1 MKKKIYFAAI
11 CCMAMLAGCQ
21 QAEEIVNPSEEL
33 LMSIE
38 ASIGDAAR
46 SRYAGDTPNDVN
58 FTDGDKIGLS
68 VNNGTFY
75 EWKCNQNNSWKRTD
89 DKVVYWN
96 DKTNNHTFKAF
107 YPFGD
112 ITQEGAIEMPELT
125 GQDGT
130 MTSVA
135 ARDFLIAQKEESYA
149 AESGV
154 VSLTFKHVSSL
165 ITIKLKGEGD
175 LVGAT
180 IDQITITGNN
190 ILSSSTYK
198 FGETVPVTVA
208 DDQLNTMT
216 LEPNYTITAGTNKLF
231 YFIFNSGTANLSDVN
246 LTIAYTS
253 GGKDYTATLNGLGG
267 EESKFISGEQHI
279 FSLKIADGVLSISG
293 NEIEDWNG
301 TEDVEDIVING
312 VENSNNE
319 TD

>member
-253 GGKDYTATLNGLGG
+253 GDKDYTATLNGLGG

>member
-1 MKKKIYFAAI
+1 MKKIFIAAV

-21 QAEEIVNPSEEL
+21 QAEGIMNPSEEL
-33 LMSIE
+33 IMSIE

-58 FTDGDKIGLS
+58 FTNGDKIGLS
-68 VNNGTFY
+68 VNGGTFY
-75 EWKCNQNNSWKRTD
+75 EWEYQNASWKRAD
-89 DKVVYWN
+89 GNIAYWDN
-96 DKTNNHTFKAF
+96 KTNKHTFKAF
-107 YPFGD
+107 YPFGK
-112 ITQEGAIEMPELT
+112 ITSEGAIEMPELT

-130 MTSVA
+130 MISVA
-135 ARDFLIAQKEESYA
+135 ARDFLIAQKDESYA
-149 AESGV
+149 TASGV
-154 VSLTFKHVSSL
+154 VSLTFNHVSSL

-180 IDQITITGNN
+180 INQITITGNN
-190 ILSSSTYK
+190 ILTSSTYK
-198 FGETVPVTVA
+198 FGETAPVNMLENP
-208 DDQLNTMT
+208 LNTIT
-216 LEPNYTITAGTNKLF
+216 LAPENCTVTKDEDKLF

-253 GGKDYTATLNGLGG
+253 GDKDYTATLNGLGG

>member
-21 QAEEIVNPSEEL
+21 QAEGIMNPSEEL
-33 LMSIE
+33 IMSIE

-58 FTDGDKIGLS
+58 FTNGDKIGLS
-68 VNNGTFY
+68 VNGGTFY
-75 EWKCNQNNSWKRTD
+75 EWECNQNNSWKRTD

-154 VSLTFKHVSSL
+154 VSLTFEHVSSL

-253 GGKDYTATLNGLGG
+253 GDKDYTATLNGLGG

>member
-1 MKKKIYFAAI
+1 MKKIFIAAV

-21 QAEEIVNPSEEL
+21 QAEGIMNPSEEL
-33 LMSIE
+33 IMSIE

-58 FTDGDKIGLS
+58 FTNGDKIGLS
-68 VNNGTFY
+68 VNGGTFY
-75 EWKCNQNNSWKRTD
+75 EWEYQNASWKRAD
-89 DKVVYWN
+89 GNIAYWDN
-96 DKTNNHTFKAF
+96 KTNKHTFKAF
-107 YPFGD
+107 YPFGK
-112 ITQEGAIEMPELT
+112 ITSEGAIEMPELT

-135 ARDFLIAQKEESYA
+135 ARDFLIAQKDESYA
-149 AESGV
+149 TASGV
-154 VSLTFKHVSSL
+154 VSLTFEHVSSL

-180 IDQITITGNN
+180 INQITITGNN
-190 ILSSSTYK
+190 ILTSSTYK
-198 FGETVPVTVA
+198 FGETAPVNILDKSLNIITLAPENCTVTK
-208 DDQLNTMT
+208 DED
-216 LEPNYTITAGTNKLF
+216 KLF

-253 GGKDYTATLNGLGG
+253 GGKGYTATLNGLGKND
-267 EESKFISGEQHI
+267 ETFISGEQHI

-293 NEIEDWNG
+293 NEIADWNV
-301 TEDVEDIVING
+301 TENVEDIIING

-319 TD
+319 TY

>member
-1 MKKKIYFAAI
+1 MKKIFIAAV

-21 QAEEIVNPSEEL
+21 QAEGIMNPSEEL
-33 LMSIE
+33 IMSIE

-58 FTDGDKIGLS
+58 FTNGDKIGLS
-68 VNNGTFY
+68 VNGGTFY
-75 EWKCNQNNSWKRTD
+75 EWECNQNNSWNRTD

-154 VSLTFKHVSSL
+154 VSLTFEHVSSL

-180 IDQITITGNN
+180 IDQINITGNN

-253 GGKDYTATLNGLGG
+253 GDKDYTATLNGLGG

>member
-1 MKKKIYFAAI
+1 MKKIFIAAV

-21 QAEEIVNPSEEL
+21 QAEGIMNPSEEL
-33 LMSIE
+33 IMSIE

-58 FTDGDKIGLS
+58 FTNGDKIGLS
-68 VNNGTFY
+68 VNGGTFY
-75 EWKCNQNNSWKRTD
+75 EWEYQNASWKRAD
-89 DKVVYWN
+89 GNIAYWDN
-96 DKTNNHTFKAF
+96 KTNKHTFKAF
-107 YPFGD
+107 YPFGK
-112 ITQEGAIEMPELT
+112 ITSEGAIEMPELT

-135 ARDFLIAQKEESYA
+135 ARDFLIAQKDESYA
-149 AESGV
+149 TASGV
-154 VSLTFKHVSSL
+154 VSLTFNHVSSL

-180 IDQITITGNN
+180 INQITITGNN
-190 ILSSSTYK
+190 ILASSTYK
-198 FGETVPVTVA
+198 FGETAPVTVA
-208 DDQLNTMT
+208 GDQLNTMT
-216 LEPNYTITAGTNKLF
+216 LEPNCTITAGTNKLF

-267 EESKFISGEQHI
+267 DDSKFISGEQHI

-293 NEIEDWNG
+293 NEIADWNV
-301 TEDVEDIVING
+301 TENVEDIIING

-319 TD
+319 TY

>member
-149 AESGV
+149 TESGV
-154 VSLTFKHVSSL
+154 VSLTFEHVSSL

-175 LVGAT
+175 LVGST
-180 IDQITITGNN
+180 INQITITGNN
-190 ILSSSTYK
+190 ILTSSTYK
-198 FGETVPVTVA
+198 FGETAPVTVA
-208 DDQLNTMT
+208 GDQVNTMT
-216 LEPNYTITAGTNKLF
+216 LEPNCTITAGTNKLF

-253 GGKDYTATLNGLGG
+253 GGKGYTATLNGLGKND
-267 EESKFISGEQHI
+267 ETFISGEQHI

-293 NEIEDWNG
+293 NEIKDWIG
-301 TEDVEDIVING
+301 TEDVEDIIING

>member
-1 MKKKIYFAAI
+1 MKKLTFAAT

-21 QAEEIVNPSEEL
+21 QAEEIVDPSEEL
-33 LMSIE
+33 IMSIE

-58 FTDGDKIGLS
+58 FTNGDKIGLS
-68 VNNGTFY
+68 VNGGTFY
-75 EWKCNQNNSWKRTD
+75 EWECNQNNSWNRTD

-107 YPFGD
+107 YPFGN
-112 ITQEGAIEMPELT
+112 ITKEGAIEMPELT

-135 ARDFLIAQKEESYA
+135 ARDFLIVQKEESYA
-149 AESGV
+149 IESGV
-154 VSLTFKHVSSL
+154 VSLTFEHVSSL

-180 IDQITITGNN
+180 INQITITGNN

-253 GGKDYTATLNGLGG
+253 GDKDYTATLNGLGG

>member
-1 MKKKIYFAAI
+1 MKKIFIAAV

-21 QAEEIVNPSEEL
+21 QAEGIMNPSEEL
-33 LMSIE
+33 IVSIE

-58 FTDGDKIGLS
+58 FTNGDKIGLS
-68 VNNGTFY
+68 VNGGTFY
-75 EWKCNQNNSWKRTD
+75 EWECNQSNSWNRTD

-112 ITQEGAIEMPELT
+112 ITQEGAIEMPKLT

-135 ARDFLIAQKEESYA
+135 ARDFLIAQKDESYA
-149 AESGV
+149 TESGV
-154 VSLTFKHVSSL
+154 VSLTFEHVSSL

-180 IDQITITGNN
+180 INQITITGNN
-190 ILSSSTYK
+190 ILASSTYN
-198 FGETVPVTVA
+198 FGETAPVTVA
-208 DDQLNTMT
+208 GDQLNTMT
-216 LEPNYTITAGTNKLF
+216 LEPNCTITAGTNKLF

-267 EESKFISGEQHI
+267 DDSKFISGEQHI

-312 VENSNNE
+312 VESDNNE

>member
-1 MKKKIYFAAI
+1 MKKIFIAAV

-21 QAEEIVNPSEEL
+21 QAEGIMNPSEEL
-33 LMSIE
+33 IMSIE

-58 FTDGDKIGLS
+58 FTNGDKIGLS
-68 VNNGTFY
+68 VNGGTFY
-75 EWKCNQNNSWKRTD
+75 EWECNQNKSWNRTD

-154 VSLTFKHVSSL
+154 VSLTFEHVSSL

-180 IDQITITGNN
+180 INQITITGNN
-190 ILSSSTYK
+190 ILTSSTYK
-198 FGETVPVTVA
+198 FGETAPVTVA
-208 DDQLNTMT
+208 GDQLNTMT

-253 GGKDYTATLNGLGG
+253 GEKDYTATLNGLGG
-267 EESKFISGEQHI
+267 DDSKFISGEQHI

-312 VENSNNE
+312 VEKKQQ
-319 TD
+319 

>member
-1 MKKKIYFAAI
+1 MKKIFIAAV

-21 QAEEIVNPSEEL
+21 QAEGIMNPSEEL
-33 LMSIE
+33 IMSIE

-58 FTDGDKIGLS
+58 FTNGDKIGLS
-68 VNNGTFY
+68 VNGGTFY
-75 EWKCNQNNSWKRTD
+75 EWEYQNASWKRAD
-89 DKVVYWN
+89 GNIAYWDN
-96 DKTNNHTFKAF
+96 KTNKHTFKAF
-107 YPFGD
+107 YPFGK
-112 ITQEGAIEMPELT
+112 ITSEGAIEMPELT

-130 MTSVA
+130 MISVA
-135 ARDFLIAQKEESYA
+135 ARDFLIAQKDESYA
-149 AESGV
+149 TASGV
-154 VSLTFKHVSSL
+154 VSLTFNHVSSL

-180 IDQITITGNN
+180 INQITITGNN
-190 ILSSSTYK
+190 ILTSSTYK
-198 FGETVPVTVA
+198 FGETAPVTVA
-208 DDQLNTMT
+208 GEQLNTMT
-216 LEPNYTITAGTNKLF
+216 LEPNCTITAGTDKLF

-267 EESKFISGEQHI
+267 DDSKFISGEQHI

>member
-21 QAEEIVNPSEEL
+21 QAEGIMNPSEEL
-33 LMSIE
+33 IMSIE

-58 FTDGDKIGLS
+58 FTNSDKIGLS
-68 VNNGTFY
+68 VNGGTFY
-75 EWKCNQNNSWKRTD
+75 EWECNQNNSWNRTD

-112 ITQEGAIEMPELT
+112 ITQEGAIEMPKLT

-135 ARDFLIAQKEESYA
+135 ARDFLIAQKDESYA
-149 AESGV
+149 TASGV
-154 VSLTFKHVSSL
+154 VSLTFNHVSSL

-180 IDQITITGNN
+180 INQITITGNN
-190 ILSSSTYK
+190 ILTSSTYK
-198 FGETVPVTVA
+198 FGETAPVNIL
-208 DDQLNTMT
+208 DNLLNTIT
-216 LEPNYTITAGTNKLF
+216 LAPENCTVTKDEDKLF
-231 YFIFNSGTANLSDVN
+231 YFIFLYKHPA
-246 LTIAYTS
+246 
-253 GGKDYTATLNGLGG
+253 
-267 EESKFISGEQHI
+267 FINH
-279 FSLKIADGVLSISG
+279 F
-293 NEIEDWNG
+293 
-301 TEDVEDIVING
+301 IVFLF
-312 VENSNNE
+312 
-319 TD
+319 

>member
-1 MKKKIYFAAI
+1 MKKIFIAAV

-21 QAEEIVNPSEEL
+21 QAEGIMNPSEEL
-33 LMSIE
+33 IMSIE

-58 FTDGDKIGLS
+58 FTNGDKIGLS
-68 VNNGTFY
+68 VNGGTFY
-75 EWKCNQNNSWKRTD
+75 EWEYQNASWKRAD
-89 DKVVYWN
+89 GNIAYWDN
-96 DKTNNHTFKAF
+96 KTNKHTFKAF
-107 YPFGD
+107 YPFGK
-112 ITQEGAIEMPELT
+112 ITSEGAIEMPELT

-130 MTSVA
+130 MISVA
-135 ARDFLIAQKEESYA
+135 ARDFLIAQKDESYA
-149 AESGV
+149 TASGV
-154 VSLTFKHVSSL
+154 VSLTFNHVSSL

-180 IDQITITGNN
+180 INQITITGNN
-190 ILSSSTYK
+190 ILTSSTYK
-198 FGETVPVTVA
+198 FGETAPVTVA
-208 DDQLNTMT
+208 GEQLNTMT
-216 LEPNYTITAGTNKLF
+216 LEPNCTITAGTDKLF

-253 GGKDYTATLNGLGG
+253 GGKGYTATLNGLGKND
-267 EESKFISGEQHI
+267 ETFISGEQHI

-293 NEIEDWNG
+293 NEIADWSV
-301 TEDVEDIVING
+301 TENVEDIIING

>member
-1 MKKKIYFAAI
+1 MKKIFIAAV

-21 QAEEIVNPSEEL
+21 QAEGIMNPSEEL
-33 LMSIE
+33 IMSIE

-58 FTDGDKIGLS
+58 FTNGDKIGLS
-68 VNNGTFY
+68 VNGGTFY
-75 EWKCNQNNSWKRTD
+75 EWECNQNNSWNRTD

-112 ITQEGAIEMPELT
+112 ITQEGAIEMPKLT

-135 ARDFLIAQKEESYA
+135 ARDFLIAQKDESYA
-149 AESGV
+149 TASGV
-154 VSLTFKHVSSL
+154 VSLTFEHVSSL

-198 FGETVPVTVA
+198 FGETAPVTVA

-246 LTIAYTS
+246 LIIAYTS

-267 EESKFISGEQHI
+267 DDSKFISGEQHI

-312 VENSNNE
+312 VESDNNE

>member
-1 MKKKIYFAAI
+1 MKKIFIAAV

-21 QAEEIVNPSEEL
+21 QAEGIMNPSEEL
-33 LMSIE
+33 IMSIE

-58 FTDGDKIGLS
+58 FTNGDKIGLS
-68 VNNGTFY
+68 VNGGTFY
-75 EWKCNQNNSWKRTD
+75 EWECNQNNSWNRTD

-135 ARDFLIAQKEESYA
+135 ARDFLIAQKDESYA
-149 AESGV
+149 TASGV
-154 VSLTFKHVSSL
+154 VSLTFNHVSSL

-180 IDQITITGNN
+180 INQITITG
-190 ILSSSTYK
+190 
-198 FGETVPVTVA
+198 
-208 DDQLNTMT
+208 
-216 LEPNYTITAGTNKLF
+216 
-231 YFIFNSGTANLSDVN
+231 
-246 LTIAYTS
+246 
-253 GGKDYTATLNGLGG
+253 
-267 EESKFISGEQHI
+267 
-279 FSLKIADGVLSISG
+279 
-293 NEIEDWNG
+293 
-301 TEDVEDIVING
+301 
-312 VENSNNE
+312 
-319 TD
+319 

>member
-1 MKKKIYFAAI
+1 MKKIFIAAV

-38 ASIGDAAR
+38 ASIGDAAK
-46 SRYAGDTPNDVN
+46 SRYAGSTPNDVD
-58 FTDGDKIGLS
+58 FTEKDNIGLS
-68 VNNGTFY
+68 VNGGNFY
-75 EWKCNQNNSWKRTD
+75 EWEYQNASWKRAD
-89 DKVVYWN
+89 GNIAYWDN
-96 DKTNNHTFKAF
+96 KTNKHTFKAF
-107 YPFGD
+107 YPFGK
-112 ITQEGAIEMPELT
+112 ITSEGAIEMPELT

-149 AESGV
+149 TESGV
-154 VSLTFKHVSSL
+154 VSLTFEHVSSL

-180 IDQITITGNN
+180 INQITITGDN
-190 ILSSSTYK
+190 ILTSSTYK
-198 FGETVPVTVA
+198 FGETAPVTVA
-208 DDQLNTMT
+208 GDQVNAMT
-216 LEPNYTITAGTNKLF
+216 LEPNCTITAGTNKLF

-253 GGKDYTATLNGLGG
+253 GGKGYTATLNGLGKND
-267 EESKFISGEQHI
+267 ETFISGEQHI

-293 NEIEDWNG
+293 NEIEDWSG
-301 TEDVEDIVING
+301 TEDVEDIIING

>member
-1 MKKKIYFAAI
+1 MKKIFIAAV

-21 QAEEIVNPSEEL
+21 QAEEIVNSSEEL
-33 LMSIE
+33 IMSIE

-58 FTDGDKIGLS
+58 FTNGDKIGLS
-68 VNNGTFY
+68 VNGGTFY
-75 EWKCNQNNSWKRTD
+75 EWECNQNNSWNRTD

-112 ITQEGAIEMPELT
+112 ITQEGAIEMPKLT

-130 MTSVA
+130 MISVA
-135 ARDFLIAQKEESYA
+135 ARDFLIAQKDESYA
-149 AESGV
+149 TESGV
-154 VSLTFKHVSSL
+154 VSLTFEHVSSL

-180 IDQITITGNN
+180 INQITIAGNN
-190 ILSSSTYK
+190 ILASSTYK
-198 FGETVPVTVA
+198 FGETAPVTVA
-208 DDQLNTMT
+208 GDQLNTMT
-216 LEPNYTITAGTNKLF
+216 LEPNCTITAGTNKLF

-267 EESKFISGEQHI
+267 DDSKFISGEQHI

-312 VENSNNE
+312 VESDNNE

>member
-1 MKKKIYFAAI
+1 MKKIFIAAV

-21 QAEEIVNPSEEL
+21 QAEGIMNPSEEL
-33 LMSIE
+33 IMSIE

-180 IDQITITGNN
+180 IDQINITGNN

-253 GGKDYTATLNGLGG
+253 GDKDYTATLNGLGG

>member
-1 MKKKIYFAAI
+1 
-11 CCMAMLAGCQ
+11 MAMLAGCQ
-21 QAEEIVNPSEEL
+21 QAEGIMNPSEEL
-33 LMSIE
+33 IMSIE

-58 FTDGDKIGLS
+58 FTNGDKIGLS
-68 VNNGTFY
+68 VNGGTFY
-75 EWKCNQNNSWKRTD
+75 EWEYQNASWKRAD
-89 DKVVYWN
+89 GNIAYWDN
-96 DKTNNHTFKAF
+96 KTNKHTFKAF
-107 YPFGD
+107 YPFGK
-112 ITQEGAIEMPELT
+112 ITSEGAIEMPELT

-135 ARDFLIAQKEESYA
+135 ARDFLIAQKDESYA
-149 AESGV
+149 TASGV
-154 VSLTFKHVSSL
+154 VSLTFNHVSSL

-180 IDQITITGNN
+180 INQITITGNN
-190 ILSSSTYK
+190 ILASSTYK
-198 FGETVPVTVA
+198 FGETAPVTVA
-208 DDQLNTMT
+208 GDQLNTMT
-216 LEPNYTITAGTNKLF
+216 LEPNCTITAGTNKLF

-267 EESKFISGEQHI
+267 DDSKFISGEQHI

-293 NEIEDWNG
+293 NEIADWNV
-301 TEDVEDIVING
+301 TENVEDIIING

-319 TD
+319 TY

>member
-1 MKKKIYFAAI
+1 MKKLTFAAT
-11 CCMAMLAGCQ
+11 CCMAMLTGCQ
-21 QAEEIVNPSEEL
+21 QAEEIVDPSEEL
-33 LMSIE
+33 IMSIE

-58 FTDGDKIGLS
+58 FTNGDKIGLS
-68 VNNGTFY
+68 VNGGTFY
-75 EWKCNQNNSWKRTD
+75 EWECNQNNSWNRTD

-135 ARDFLIAQKEESYA
+135 ARDFLIVQKEESYA
-149 AESGV
+149 TESGV
-154 VSLTFKHVSSL
+154 VSLTFEHVSSL

-180 IDQITITGNN
+180 INQIAITGNN

-253 GGKDYTATLNGLGG
+253 GGKDYTATLNELGG
-267 EESKFISGEQHI
+267 DDSKFISGEQHI

-293 NEIEDWNG
+293 NEIEDWSG
-301 TEDVEDIVING
+301 SEPLEDIIING

>member
-1 MKKKIYFAAI
+1 MKKIFIAAV

-21 QAEEIVNPSEEL
+21 QAEEIVNSSEEL
-33 LMSIE
+33 IMSIE

-58 FTDGDKIGLS
+58 FTNGDKIGLS
-68 VNNGTFY
+68 VNGGTFY
-75 EWKCNQNNSWKRTD
+75 EWEYNQNNSWNRTD

-112 ITQEGAIEMPELT
+112 ITQEGAIEMPKLT

-135 ARDFLIAQKEESYA
+135 ARDFLIAQKDESYA
-149 AESGV
+149 TESGV
-154 VSLTFKHVSSL
+154 VSLTFEHVSSL

-180 IDQITITGNN
+180 INQITITGNN
-190 ILSSSTYK
+190 ILASSTYK
-198 FGETVPVTVA
+198 FGETAPVTVA
-208 DDQLNTMT
+208 GDQLNTMT
-216 LEPNYTITAGTNKLF
+216 LEPNCTITAGTNKLF

-267 EESKFISGEQHI
+267 DDSKFISGEQHI

-312 VENSNNE
+312 VESDNNE

>member
-149 AESGV
+149 TESGV
-154 VSLTFKHVSSL
+154 VSLTFEHVSSL

-175 LVGAT
+175 LVGST
-180 IDQITITGNN
+180 INQITITGNN
-190 ILSSSTYK
+190 ILTFSTYK
-198 FGETVPVTVA
+198 FGETAPVTVA
-208 DDQLNTMT
+208 GDQVNTMT
-216 LEPNYTITAGTNKLF
+216 LEPNCTITAGTNKLF

-253 GGKDYTATLNGLGG
+253 GGKGYTATLNGLGG
-267 EESKFISGEQHI
+267 DDSKFISGEQHI

-293 NEIEDWNG
+293 NEIKDWSG
-301 TEDVEDIVING
+301 TEDVEDIIING

>member
-1 MKKKIYFAAI
+1 MKKIFIAAV

-21 QAEEIVNPSEEL
+21 QAEGIMNPSEEL
-33 LMSIE
+33 IMSIE

-58 FTDGDKIGLS
+58 FTNGDKIGLS
-68 VNNGTFY
+68 VNGGTFY
-75 EWKCNQNNSWKRTD
+75 EWEYQNASWKRAD
-89 DKVVYWN
+89 GNIAYWDN
-96 DKTNNHTFKAF
+96 KTNKHTFKAF
-107 YPFGD
+107 YPFGK
-112 ITQEGAIEMPELT
+112 ITSEGAIEMPELT

-130 MTSVA
+130 MISVA
-135 ARDFLIAQKEESYA
+135 ARDFLIAQKDESYA
-149 AESGV
+149 TASGV
-154 VSLTFKHVSSL
+154 VSLTFNHVSSL

-180 IDQITITGNN
+180 INQITITGNN
-190 ILSSSTYK
+190 ILTSSTYK
-198 FGETVPVTVA
+198 FGETAPVTVA
-208 DDQLNTMT
+208 GEQLNTMT
-216 LEPNYTITAGTNKLF
+216 LEPNCTITAGTDKLF

-253 GGKDYTATLNGLGG
+253 GGKDYTATLNGLGKND
-267 EESKFISGEQHI
+267 ETFISGEQHI

-293 NEIEDWNG
+293 NEIKDWIG
-301 TEDVEDIVING
+301 TEDVEDIIING

>member
-1 MKKKIYFAAI
+1 MKKIFIAAV
-11 CCMAMLAGCQ
+11 CCMAMLVGCQ
-21 QAEEIVNPSEEL
+21 QAEGIMNPSEEL
-33 LMSIE
+33 IMSIE

-58 FTDGDKIGLS
+58 FTNGDKIGLS
-68 VNNGTFY
+68 VNGGTFY
-75 EWKCNQNNSWKRTD
+75 EWEYQNASWKRAD
-89 DKVVYWN
+89 GNIAYWDN
-96 DKTNNHTFKAF
+96 KTNKHTFKAF
-107 YPFGD
+107 YPFGK
-112 ITQEGAIEMPELT
+112 ITSEGAIEMPELT

-130 MTSVA
+130 MISVA
-135 ARDFLIAQKEESYA
+135 ARDFLIAQKNESYA
-149 AESGV
+149 TASGV
-154 VSLTFKHVSSL
+154 VSLTFNHVSSL

-180 IDQITITGNN
+180 INQITITGNN
-190 ILSSSTYK
+190 ILTSSTYK
-198 FGETVPVTVA
+198 FGETAPVTVA
-208 DDQLNTMT
+208 GEQLNTMT
-216 LEPNYTITAGTNKLF
+216 LEPNCTITAGTDKLF

-267 EESKFISGEQHI
+267 DDSKFISGEQHI

>member
-21 QAEEIVNPSEEL
+21 QAEGIMNPSEEL
-33 LMSIE
+33 IMSIE

-58 FTDGDKIGLS
+58 FTNGDKIGLS
-68 VNNGTFY
+68 VNGGTFY
-75 EWKCNQNNSWKRTD
+75 EWEYQNASWKRAD
-89 DKVVYWN
+89 GNIAYWDN
-96 DKTNNHTFKAF
+96 KTNKHTFKAF
-107 YPFGD
+107 YPFGK
-112 ITQEGAIEMPELT
+112 ITSEGAIEMPELT

-135 ARDFLIAQKEESYA
+135 ARDFLIAQKDESYA
-149 AESGV
+149 TASGV
-154 VSLTFKHVSSL
+154 VSLTFNHVSSL

-180 IDQITITGNN
+180 INQITITGNN
-190 ILSSSTYK
+190 ILASSTYK
-198 FGETVPVTVA
+198 FGETAPVTVA
-208 DDQLNTMT
+208 GDQLNTMT
-216 LEPNYTITAGTNKLF
+216 LEPNCTITAGTNKLF

-267 EESKFISGEQHI
+267 DDSKFISGEQHI